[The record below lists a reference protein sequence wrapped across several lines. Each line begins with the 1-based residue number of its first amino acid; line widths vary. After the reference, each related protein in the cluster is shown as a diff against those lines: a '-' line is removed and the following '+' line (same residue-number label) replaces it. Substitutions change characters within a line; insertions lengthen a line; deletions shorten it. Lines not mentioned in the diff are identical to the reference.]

1 MLDELNGGFM
11 EVNEIEKV
19 DEDRGSAANAAVG
32 EEAMNYGDLLKL
44 IIKKSTNN
52 IEYKKY
58 GEYANMLVL
67 GYYKRLGSVD
77 KAYEVVYSLVENAA
91 NVQELA
97 KHYNALK
104 KDEKGSNAEAPAE
117 RAKERISNTLFND
130 YKRRFGEKK
139 AEAYKVLVLQGWIG
153 KVESVNE
160 MAILMD
166 NILTIRD
173 RLGNSWD
180 YEVHMIPL
188 LIEKAFNAETLIDF
202 SNSMTNLVIGL
213 SRKLKD
219 NYLAV
224 MTAMKVLEFADSP
237 KVIKLYIR
245 DMIKDA
251 SKELDRINA
260 EMAAISSSSF
270 TKVTQIVR
278 LKELDMRAA
287 GITKQIDELMSGIDP
302 KELMLENTKR

>member
-1 MLDELNGGFM
+1 M
-11 EVNEIEKV
+11 EANEIEEV
-19 DEDRGSAANAAVG
+19 DEAGSSAGLAAGDEAV
-32 EEAMNYGDLLKL
+32 NYSDLLKL

-67 GYYKRLGSVD
+67 GYYKRLGSVE

-91 NVQELA
+91 DVQELA
-97 KHYNALK
+97 KHYNALR
-104 KDEKGSNAEAPAE
+104 KDERGSNAEAPAE
-117 RAKERISNTLFND
+117 KAKEKIANTLFND
-130 YKRRFGEKK
+130 YKKRFGVKK
-139 AEAYKVLVLQGWIG
+139 AEAYKVLVLQGWIS

-213 SRKLKD
+213 SGKLRD

-224 MTAMKVLEFADSP
+224 MTAMKILEFADSP
-237 KVIKLYIR
+237 KVIKSYLR
-245 DMIKDA
+245 DMIKEA

-260 EMAAISSSSF
+260 EIAAINSSSF
-270 TKVTQIVR
+270 AKVTQIVR
-278 LKELDMRAA
+278 LKELDMKAA
-287 GITKQIDELMSGIDP
+287 SVNKQIDELMSGIEP